1 MPLKVLIVEDEEL
14 FADRLEMLV
23 DKLGYTHVGTVDN
36 AIDATAVTK
45 EQGPELVLMDINING
60 EYDGIE
66 LAERLQEYGPLP
78 TIFITSLAD
87 DRTFARAA
95 RSTPHGYLLKPF
107 NELQLQ
113 RSIELVARQLV
124 VDEPVNPAPA
134 PSPTTHKEATEE
146 LSLDGDFFI
155 KNRSRLEK
163 VSVDE
168 VLYLQ
173 ADGHYCQVHTAE
185 KKYLVHRPLSDLA
198 ARLPAADFFV
208 THRSY
213 LVNAKRV
220 TAIDLDNMVVQFGG
234 KQAPISKRSREAVL
248 ERFDWI

>member
-23 DKLGYTHVGTVDN
+23 DKLGYTHVGTADN
-36 AIDATAVTK
+36 ATDATALTK
-45 EQGPELVLMDINING
+45 EHHPELVLMDINING

-66 LAERLQEYGPLP
+66 LAERLQVYGTLP
-78 TIFITSLAD
+78 TIFITSLVD

-113 RSIELVARQLV
+113 RSIEIVARQLV
-124 VDEPVNPAPA
+124 AGELTTPAPA
-134 PSPTTHKEATEE
+134 ASPTARENAEE
-146 LSLDGDFFI
+146 LNLDGDFFI
-155 KNRSRLEK
+155 KNRNVLEK
-163 VSVDE
+163 VSVDD

-198 ARLPAADFFV
+198 AQLPAADFFP

-213 LVNAKRV
+213 LVNANRV
-220 TAIDLDNMVVQFGG
+220 TAIDLNNMIVQLGE

-248 ERFDWI
+248 ERFNWI